1 MTNPT
6 APGCTPCPTDPPGT
20 GLAVVVS
27 GPSGA
32 GKTTLIKHLMLRH
45 PRSHFSISATTR
57 APRGEEA
64 DGVDYR
70 FLAREAFLDLRDK
83 GGLLEWAEVHGE
95 FYGTPRGEVCPY
107 LQDGR
112 HVFLDIDV
120 QGALSVKQA
129 LPTQSWLLFVV
140 PPDMALLSARLRG
153 RGTDAEAVVA
163 RRLANALGELGQL
176 PRFDAVVVNDELAA
190 AVERARLLLAG
201 RERNLAS
208 WLAAGGRDF
217 LSQAFGVAV

>member
-1 MTNPT
+1 
-6 APGCTPCPTDPPGT
+6 
-20 GLAVVVS
+20 VVVS

-57 APRGEEA
+57 APRGEEV

-70 FLAREAFLDLRDK
+70 FLARADFLALRDG

-120 QGALSVKQA
+120 QGALSVKRA
-129 LPTQSWLLFVV
+129 LPEQSWLLFVV
-140 PPDMALLSARLRG
+140 PPDMALLAARLRG
-153 RGTDAEAVVA
+153 RGTDSEAVVT
-163 RRLANALGELGQL
+163 RRLANALGELTQIA
-176 PRFDAVVVNDELAA
+176 RFDAVVVNDELAG
-190 AVERARLLLAG
+190 AVERARGLLA
-201 RERNLAS
+201 ERQRNAGA
-208 WLAAGGRDF
+208 WLAEGGRAF
-217 LSQAFGVAV
+217 LQRAFGVSI

>member
-1 MTNPT
+1 MTHDTPT
-6 APGCTPCPTDPPGT
+6 HAAPCATDPTGR

-57 APRGEEA
+57 APRGEEV

-70 FLAREAFLDLRDK
+70 FLSREAFLALRAAD
-83 GGLLEWAEVHGE
+83 GLLEWAEVHGE

-120 QGALSVKQA
+120 QGALSVKRA
-129 LPTQSWLLFVV
+129 LPEQSWLLFVL
-140 PPDMALLSARLRG
+140 PPDMALLSTRLRG
-153 RGTDAEAVVA
+153 RGTDAESVIA
-163 RRLANALGELGQL
+163 RRLANALGELAEL
-176 PRFDAVVVNDELAA
+176 PHFDAVVVNDELVG
-190 AVERARLLLAG
+190 AVERARQLLGG
-201 RERNLAS
+201 RERNAAA
-208 WLAAGGRDF
+208 WLAEGGREF
-217 LSQAFGVAV
+217 LSRAFGVSV

>member
-1 MTNPT
+1 MTHDTPT
-6 APGCTPCPTDPPGT
+6 HATPCATDPAGR

-57 APRGEEA
+57 APRGEEV

-70 FLAREAFLDLRDK
+70 FLGREAFLELRDN

-120 QGALSVKQA
+120 QGALSVKRA
-129 LPTQSWLLFVV
+129 LPEQSWLLFVL

-153 RGTDAEAVVA
+153 RGTDAESVIA
-163 RRLANALGELGQL
+163 RRLANALGELAEL
-176 PRFDAVVVNDELAA
+176 PHFDAVVVNDELGG
-190 AVERARLLLAG
+190 AVERARRLLG
-201 RERNLAS
+201 DRERNAAA
-208 WLAAGGRDF
+208 WLAEGGREF
-217 LSQAFGVAV
+217 LNRAFGVSI

>member
-6 APGCTPCPTDPPGT
+6 PPCSTPCPPDPQGS

-32 GKTTLIKHLMLRH
+32 GKTTLVKHMMLRSS
-45 PRSHFSISATTR
+45 RSHFSISATTR
-57 APRGEEA
+57 APRGEEV

-129 LPTQSWLLFVV
+129 LPAQSWLLFVL
-140 PPDMALLSARLRG
+140 PPDMALLAARLRG
-153 RGTDAEAVVA
+153 RGTDAEDVVA
-163 RRLANALGELGQL
+163 RRLANAIGELAAL
-176 PRFDAVVVNDELAA
+176 PRFDAVVVNDELAQ
-190 AVERARLLLAG
+190 AVERAALLLAG
-201 RERNLAS
+201 RERNLAA
-208 WLAAGGRDF
+208 WLAAGGREF
-217 LSQAFGVAV
+217 MRGAFGVAV

>member
-1 MTNPT
+1 VTNPT
-6 APGCTPCPTDPPGT
+6 PPASQPCSTGPQGPGF
-20 GLAVVVS
+20 AVVVS

-57 APRGEEA
+57 APRGEEV

-70 FLAREAFLDLRDK
+70 FLGREAFLELRDM
-83 GGLLEWAEVHGE
+83 GGLLEWAQVHGE

-129 LPTQSWLLFVV
+129 LPEQSWLLFVL

-153 RGTDAEAVVA
+153 RGTDAEDVVQH
-163 RRLANALGELGQL
+163 RLANALGELAQL
-176 PRFDAVVVNDELAA
+176 PRFDAVVVNDELAG

-201 RERNLAS
+201 RERNLDA
-208 WLAAGGRDF
+208 WLTAGGREF
-217 LSQAFGVAV
+217 LRLAFGVPV

>member
-1 MTNPT
+1 VTNDTPPPST
-6 APGCTPCPTDPPGT
+6 PCTPDPRGS

-57 APRGEEA
+57 APRGEEV

-70 FLAREAFLDLRDK
+70 FLARADFLALRDG

-120 QGALSVKQA
+120 QGALSVKRA
-129 LPTQSWLLFVV
+129 LPEQSWLLFVV
-140 PPDMALLSARLRG
+140 PPDMALLAARLRG
-153 RGTDAEAVVA
+153 RGTDSEAVVT
-163 RRLANALGELGQL
+163 RRLANALGELTQIA
-176 PRFDAVVVNDELAA
+176 RFDAVVVNDELAG
-190 AVERARLLLAG
+190 AVERARGLLA
-201 RERNLAS
+201 ERQRNAGA
-208 WLAAGGRDF
+208 WLAEGGRAF
-217 LSQAFGVAV
+217 LQRAFGVSI